1 MDKKIKNKKEL
12 EKKKLSVFQ
21 ILILVIGFMA
31 FVWIIGN
38 SLEVVSAEGDF
49 CDAADP
55 TCPEGEHCSGDI
67 NAGQSGACIKDEE
80 SGEIDTGTVISGAS
94 TIIGLADKVGLFG
107 TTAVEAGTGST
118 AYSGTLGSV
127 IPTAET
133 AVTLSGVTGPTSTS
147 IGLAS
152 VPEIISAAAGAFAGA
167 FIAAYGFAY
176 IVKWLGGSDR
186 NVNALMDTAL
196 YVALAVAVVA
206 TVLSSVTIG
215 GTSVIAT
222 LLPVLLTSVGTLSS
236 TGVGIVAAV
245 VVIVAM
251 SIYLLASYQDYS
263 QEIFTYTVQQWQPP
277 TGGKKCLDCNKLRY
291 GCGEYQCHSF
301 GQGCN
306 IINKGTSEEA
316 CVWMN
321 PNDILPPELSPI
333 SEILKPGYKYIPSQA
348 VLPNERGV
356 KIIYNEGCIPPFTDV
371 LLAVRTNEPANCK
384 IDTQRKANFTD
395 MIGYM
400 MEGTANTYNH
410 TLLIPSSSMPSNSSL
425 EDLGFSTD
433 NNKDYQFFIRCI
445 DTNGNPT
452 TSNFLMEFCIDSGP
466 DLAAPIIQATSYA
479 QNAYVSFNTTSV
491 PLEVYTNEPA
501 DCRWDFQDLN
511 YPQMK
516 NNMTDCSQKIGDYL
530 KQYYYGCKTELTG
543 VKNGQKNNY
552 YIRCKDQPWFET
564 NPEKKHLRNE
574 NKQSYVQSLT
584 GTNPLIID
592 SVLIND
598 RENNVTIKD
607 ATDIIKVTLKVRT
620 SKGAEEGKAKCSYLL
635 DQDYIYFYNLGVP
648 EYLKENTQDLW
659 LQEGNYNFSIRCSD
673 FAGNLD
679 YANAIFKVE
688 KDIYPPEIT
697 RVYHE
702 QGKLKLITD
711 EAAQCVFSNLNC
723 NYLFED
729 GAEISNLESLT
740 HYVDWNTEIN
750 YYIKCKD
757 KYGNYPLLQNQ
768 CSIIV
773 RGSEYTSG

>member
-1 MDKKIKNKKEL
+1 MN
-12 EKKKLSVFQ
+12 
-21 ILILVIGFMA
+21 
-31 FVWIIGN
+31 
-38 SLEVVSAEGDF
+38 
-49 CDAADP
+49 
-55 TCPEGEHCSGDI
+55 
-67 NAGQSGACIKDEE
+67 
-80 SGEIDTGTVISGAS
+80 
-94 TIIGLADKVGLFG
+94 
-107 TTAVEAGTGST
+107 
-118 AYSGTLGSV
+118 
-127 IPTAET
+127 
-133 AVTLSGVTGPTSTS
+133 
-147 IGLAS
+147 
-152 VPEIISAAAGAFAGA
+152 
-167 FIAAYGFAY
+167 
-176 IVKWLGGSDR
+176 
-186 NVNALMDTAL
+186 TAL
-196 YVALAVAVVA
+196 YVALATTAVV
-206 TVLSSVTIG
+206 TVLAETD
-215 GTSVIAT
+215 
-222 LLPVLLTSVGTLSS
+222 VLAGLHEGVGVLGKGKTLST
-236 TGVGIVAAV
+236 TGVGLFAAV
-245 VVIVAM
+245 VVVVAM

-263 QEIFTYTVQQWQPP
+263 QEIFNYNAQQWQPP
-277 TGGKKCLDCNKLRY
+277 TGGEKCKDCDKLRY
-291 GCGEYQCHSF
+291 GCSEYQCYTF
-301 GQGCN
+301 GQGCEVV
-306 IINKGTSEEA
+306 NKGTFDEA
-316 CVWMN
+316 CVWVN
-321 PNDILPPELSPI
+321 KNDILPPELSPI
-333 SEILKPGYKYIPSQA
+333 DEALKPGYKYIPSQA

-356 KIIYNEGCIPPFTDV
+356 KIIYNNGCIPPFTNL
-371 LLAVRTNEPANCK
+371 LLAVETNEPANCK
-384 IDTQRKANFTD
+384 IDTQRRANFTD

-400 MEGTANTYNH
+400 REGTANTYNH
-410 TLLIPSSSMPSNSSL
+410 TLLIPSSSMPSNASL
-425 EDLGFSTD
+425 ENIGFSTD

-452 TSNFLMEFCIDSGP
+452 TSNFLMEFCVDNGP

-479 QNAYVSFNTTSV
+479 KDSYIRFNTTSV

-543 VKNGQKNNY
+543 IKNGQKNNY

-574 NKQSYVQSLT
+574 NKQSYIQSLT
-584 GTNPLIID
+584 GTNPLTID

-598 RENNVTIKD
+598 KENNVTIKD
-607 ATDIIKVTLKVRT
+607 ATDTIKVTLKVRT

-648 EYLKENTQDLW
+648 EYVKENTQDLW

-688 KDIYPPEIT
+688 KDIYSPEIT

-702 QGKLKLITD
+702 QGKLKLITN
-711 EAAQCVFSNLNC
+711 EPAQCVFSNLNC

-729 GAEISNLESLT
+729 GAEISKDVEGLEHL
-740 HYVDWNTEIN
+740 VDWNTEIN